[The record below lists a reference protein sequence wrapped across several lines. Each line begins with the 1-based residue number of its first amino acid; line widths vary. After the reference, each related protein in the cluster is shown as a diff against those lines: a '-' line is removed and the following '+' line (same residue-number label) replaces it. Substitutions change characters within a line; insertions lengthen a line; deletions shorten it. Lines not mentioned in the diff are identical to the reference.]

1 MIEERVPAGAK
12 RPRRRSDYLALLGAL
27 LALTVLVSYANGWLL
42 YRQVR
47 DDLDRL
53 MGERL
58 LAIATTV
65 AGTIGSDRFTE
76 LAIFG
81 ESSLAYTET
90 RAELAAIAAS
100 NDLENIT
107 LLDSS
112 GNTIFDLS
120 GEASL
125 GAPNAL
131 LAIQPELQTALISG
145 LPQTSPLV
153 RVPVAG
159 RTQFM
164 KTGYAPIEQELGGV
178 VGAVVVQGGS
188 AFFAVLPE
196 IRSKAIGSALI
207 GLLSVSVLGFF
218 FFRVLRSLTRLE
230 DSLRSAAALS
240 AIGQIAA
247 VVAHEVKNPLA
258 IIRSRAER
266 VRAKIEAGK
275 DSAEVLSWFE
285 AIPSEIDRL
294 DEIVTSYLSLA
305 RPDGAKERRSDPR
318 SVIEEIA
325 RLLRPDLDRR
335 GIALTLEI
343 PEEPMEAAIGARSLK
358 QILLNLLLNAAQAME
373 GEGGSIVVGA
383 ARQEGRVRVSVRD
396 TGRGMSDEEIR
407 RAFEPFYTTKATGS
421 GLGLTLV
428 RSLVQGSAGIMEIRS
443 RPGKGTEVV
452 LLFSS

>member
-1 MIEERVPAGAK
+1 MTTERVPAGG
-12 RPRRRSDYLALLGAL
+12 RRHRRRSDYLALLGAL
-27 LALTVLVSYANGWLL
+27 LALTVLVSYGNGWLL

-47 DDLDRL
+47 NELDRL

-65 AGTIGSDRFTE
+65 AGTIGSDRF
-76 LAIFG
+76 
-81 ESSLAYTET
+81 
-90 RAELAAIAAS
+90 AELAVFGASSVAYGETRVELATIAAS

-120 GEASL
+120 GEAPL

-131 LAIQPELQTALISG
+131 LALQPELQTALISG

-159 RTQFM
+159 RSQFM
-164 KTGYAPIEQELGGV
+164 KAGYAPIEQELGGV
-178 VGAVVVQGGS
+178 VGAVVVQGSS

-196 IRSKAIGSALI
+196 LRSKAIGSALI
-207 GLLSVSVLGFF
+207 GLFAVSVLGFF

-230 DSLRSAAALS
+230 DSLRSTAALS
-240 AIGQIAA
+240 AIGQIASI
-247 VVAHEVKNPLA
+247 VAHEVKNPLA

-305 RPDGAKERRSDPR
+305 RPDAGERRSDTR
-318 SVIEEIA
+318 AVIEEIA

-335 GIALTLEI
+335 GVALTLEV
-343 PEEPMEAAIGARSLK
+343 PDEPLEAAIGARSLK

-373 GEGGSIVVGA
+373 GEGGSIVIGA
-383 ARQEGRVRVSVRD
+383 ARQEERVRVSVRD
-396 TGRGMSDEEIR
+396 TGRGMSEEEIR

-428 RSLVQGSAGIMEIRS
+428 RSLVQGSAGVMDIKS
-443 RPGKGTEVV
+443 RPGKGTEVI